1 MKSCVIADFEWGV
14 TPHPVSGDRFIY
26 FNEILSAGAVRLSG
40 DCEILDRFYRLIL
53 PENAAFLHPVI
64 LSSLRLD
71 RETLA
76 SAPDFSAVFEE
87 LLSFV
92 GTDPVLSWGCADQSA
107 LTQNLRIKGSPALK
121 QRFPT
126 GTPALSMRDLQPA
139 LCRGFDIPS
148 PYPGLAA
155 VLSKAGIV
163 NDDNRHNALSDAED
177 TAKLLSR
184 LLILG
189 DPQAEALLL
198 PTSGSRS
205 QQSMHMQPQSQ
216 PKPIFTEDSI
226 FRSVGECL
234 RTARR
239 FRRKCPVCGEPIGI
253 GTWLRHTPAGLCT
266 ICCCEKDGKF
276 FCTIEAETAGEG
288 FRLKTGMTPLDAEKR
303 AVYVTARRAA
313 RGTTAKQ

>member
-26 FNEILSAGAVRLSG
+26 FNEILSAGAVRLSEDG
-40 DCEILDRFYRLIL
+40 KILDSFYRLIL

-71 RETLA
+71 REELA
-76 SAPDFSAVFEE
+76 SSPDFSAVFAEF
-87 LLSFV
+87 LTFV

-121 QRFPT
+121 QRYPT
-126 GTPALSMRDLQPA
+126 GTPALSMRDLQPV

-155 VLSKAGIV
+155 VLAKAGIS

-184 LLILG
+184 LLVLG
-189 DPQAEALLL
+189 NPAAEALLL
-198 PTSGSRS
+198 PASGCRS
-205 QQSMHMQPQSQ
+205 QQSVRIPTQS
-216 PKPIFTEDSI
+216 KPVFTEDSV

-239 FRRKCPVCGEPIGI
+239 FRRKCPVCGGSIGI
-253 GTWLRHTPAGLCT
+253 GTWLRHSSAGLCT
-266 ICCCEKDGKF
+266 ICCCDKDGKF
-276 FCTIEAETAGEG
+276 FCTIEAVTAEDGY
-288 FRLKTGMTPLDAEKR
+288 RLKTDITPLDAEKR
-303 AVYVTARRAA
+303 AVYISARRAA
-313 RGTTAKQ
+313 RGTAAK